1 MKTLPQ
7 KPELVGV
14 SIALAALLIL
24 FLTSCTTDYVE
35 TPHGAR
41 LYLGQVG
48 GQKTIQEI
56 TVADITIKGY
66 QIQNETS
73 FKDTMDFAGTWVAI
87 KGAVDSLKSTNAKEL
102 AMVESDNAVTSTGI
116 KEAAKTERA
125 AIEAT
130 KSVELSKFSQ

>member
-1 MKTLPQ
+1 MKPN
-7 KPELVGV
+7 
-14 SIALAALLIL
+14 IATILLALMCC
-24 FLTSCTTDYVE
+24 SCTTDYVE